1 MPYRDCMRKYS
12 VVLFDLDGTLLDTLD
27 DLAAAVN
34 VTLERHGFPP
44 RTKAEV
50 REFIGNGIAKLM
62 ERAVGAE
69 NAHRADMAKVLQ
81 DFRAYYFEHCEERTA
96 PYAGVLDVLSTLR
109 DNGVRVGVVSNKAD
123 FAVQKLCKA
132 YFGDLV
138 EAAIGE
144 NESEGRK
151 KKPAPDTVWEAMR
164 VLGAA
169 AADVVYV
176 GDSEVDILTAKNAGV
191 DCVSVSWGMK
201 EKDFLLENGATVLVE
216 AVENLLDVL

>member
-1 MPYRDCMRKYS
+1 MKKYS

-34 VTLERHGFPP
+34 VTLERHGLPH
-44 RTKAEV
+44 RTTAEV
-50 REFIGNGIAKLM
+50 RAFIGNGIAKLM

-69 NAHRADMAKVLQ
+69 NLCRFDMAQVLQ
-81 DFRAYYFEHCEERTA
+81 DFRTYYFAHCEERTA
-96 PYAGVLDVLSTLR
+96 PYAGVMDVLATLR
-109 DNGVRVGVVSNKAD
+109 DSGVRVGVVSNKAD

-144 NESEGRK
+144 NEAEGRK
-151 KKPAPDTVWEAMR
+151 KKPAPDTIFDAMR
-164 VLGAA
+164 MLGATA
-169 AADVVYV
+169 SDVVYV

-201 EKDFLLENGATVLVE
+201 EKEFLLENGATVLVE
-216 AVENLLDVL
+216 EVKDLLDVL